1 MATLQL
7 EKSGPDLEEE
17 RASTPL
23 SLTCKEDYA
32 NATDCLSEG
41 RTTSVD
47 AAVDGNLLVRWAY
60 MFPGHVATC
69 GKLLNRITPSHFR
82 TERKCCVRSVT

>member
-1 MATLQL
+1 MTTLQP
-7 EKSGPDLEEE
+7 EKSAPDLEEE

-41 RTTSVD
+41 RTTGVD
-47 AAVDGNLLVRWAY
+47 AAVEADSLVRWVCSSR
-60 MFPGHVATC
+60 P
-69 GKLLNRITPSHFR
+69 
-82 TERKCCVRSVT
+82 RSQLR

>member
-1 MATLQL
+1 MASLQP
-7 EKSGPDLEEE
+7 EKCAPDLEEE

-41 RTTSVD
+41 RKTTVG
-47 AAVDGNLLVRWAY
+47 AAVEADSLVRWVS
-60 MFPGHVATC
+60 MVQGHAGSC
-69 GKLLNRITPSHFR
+69 GKP
-82 TERKCCVRSVT
+82 

>member
-41 RTTSVD
+41 RATSVD
-47 AAVDGNLLVRWAY
+47 AAVDGDLLVRWAY
-60 MFPGHVATC
+60 VFLGHVAT
-69 GKLLNRITPSHFR
+69 LW
-82 TERKCCVRSVT
+82 